1 MPAWRQGLYVAPAMR
16 TIETAADVA
25 DGVRFLAAADPRLAA
40 IAQRT
45 GLPPLR
51 RAPAGLGGLLRI
63 VVDQQ
68 ISLAASAAIW
78 RRFEAQF
85 SPFDANRLAAA
96 DSAALAATG
105 LSAAK
110 SRTVRAVGEAVA
122 SGGLDLGRLSGLA
135 DEEAAGALTAVS
147 GIGPWTADIY
157 LLTCLGRSDVWP
169 VGDVALRAAAAASF
183 GLARRPTPTE
193 MIGLAEAW
201 RPWRAVAARLL
212 WAHYREL
219 NGRSAAPAHP
229 PAPSQ
234 AGGDRYSSAHPIGR
248 WRVKSAG
255 RPKKTS

>member
-1 MPAWRQGLYVAPAMR
+1 MR
-16 TIETAADVA
+16 TIDAIADLVE
-25 DGVRFLAAADPRLAA
+25 GVRFLAAAEPRLAA
-40 IAQRT
+40 IAERT

-51 RAPAGLGGLLRI
+51 RSPTGLAGLLRI

-68 ISLAASAAIW
+68 ISLAAAAAIW

-85 SPFDANRLAAA
+85 SPFDAHRLTAAS
-96 DSAALAATG
+96 SAALAATG

-122 SGGLDLGRLSGLA
+122 SGGLDFDRLAHVA
-135 DEEAAGALTAVS
+135 DEEAAGALTAVP

-157 LLTCLGRSDVWP
+157 LLTCLGRPDVWP
-169 VGDVALRAAAAASF
+169 VGDVALRAAMAASF
-183 GLARRPTPTE
+183 GIDRRPNPVE
-193 MIGLAEAW
+193 MIGIAEGW

-219 NGRSAAPAHP
+219 NRRPAASARP

-234 AGGDRYSSAHPIGR
+234 EGGDRYSSAHPIGP
-248 WRVKSAG
+248 WRVESAG
-255 RPKKTS
+255 RPKKT